1 MKTKNEKKKWMMGL
15 GMFLSA
21 MLIMTFVSRI
31 IYVGNMPQVRWTHPS
46 ASSIRNSLSVEGT
59 VEAVNSSAITGMNG
73 LLVEKV
79 NVTRGEQIGTD
90 TVLYEVD
97 MEDLQSQLGILQVE
111 EEVWQ
116 AQVKAEKSTAAME
129 IARAQEDYNT
139 AVAEMDRKIAK
150 QAALLENAKEDMELH
165 MFRIPKEDAADEVWI
180 AWADERTRIQREID
194 ERERALEEAGIEKET
209 FLTQAGRTV
218 EDAKSEQN
226 KVEGSYS
233 SSYNTIGQVQE
244 RQQKIEEWTEL
255 SEAEGKVYAGQ
266 EGTILEVMLESGMRM
281 GEGAVMRYADAESS
295 FVFRTVI
302 SQEEKSMVHTGDSVR
317 ISFPGSS
324 EEITETI
331 DSIVQENGSYS
342 VTVWLDADVAQG
354 KTEGIMELNVT
365 SEIYD
370 FVIPGKALHN
380 DGDTNYIYIME
391 ENAGILGTQLTVR
404 RLVVRLLDQNEDRAA
419 IAEDILQ
426 SDMMII
432 TDSDKALE
440 NGIAVREWDTMTAQ

>member
-1 MKTKNEKKKWMMGL
+1 MEMKNEKKKWIMGL
-15 GMFLSA
+15 ALFLSA

-31 IYVGNMPQVRWTHPS
+31 IYVSNMPQVRWIHPS
-46 ASSIRNSLSVEGT
+46 ASSIRHSLSVEGT
-59 VEAVNSSAITGMNG
+59 VEAVNSSAITGMEG

-97 MEDLQSQLGILQVE
+97 TEDLQSQLGILQAE
-111 EEVWQ
+111 EKVWQ
-116 AQVKAEKSTAAME
+116 AQVQAEKSAAATE
-129 IARAQEDYNT
+129 IVRAQEDYN
-139 AVAEMDRKIAK
+139 AVVEEMDREIAK
-150 QAALLENAKEDMELH
+150 QAALLKNAKEDMELH

-233 SSYNTIGQVQE
+233 NSYNAIGQIQE
-244 RQQKIEEWTEL
+244 RQQKIEEWTAL
-255 SEAEGKVYAGQ
+255 AEAEGKVYAGQ

-302 SQEEKSMVHTGDSVR
+302 SQEEKSMVHTGDSVH

-324 EEITETI
+324 EEAAETI
-331 DSIVQENGSYS
+331 DSIVQQNGSYS
-342 VTVWLDADVAQG
+342 VTVWLDAGVAQG
-354 KTEGIMELNVT
+354 KTEAIMELNVT

-370 FVIPGKALHN
+370 YVIPRQALHS
-380 DGDTNYIYIME
+380 DGDTNFIYIIE
-391 ENAGILGTQLTVR
+391 ESAGILGTQLTAR

-426 SDMMII
+426 SDMMIV

-440 NGIAVREWDTMTAQ
+440 NGIVVREWG

>member
-1 MKTKNEKKKWMMGL
+1 MEAKKANKKWVTGL
-15 GMFLSA
+15 GLFLSA

-31 IYVGNMPQVRWTHPS
+31 IYVSNMPQVRWTHPS

-59 VEAVNSSAITGMNG
+59 VEAVNSSAITGMEG

-97 MEDLQSQLGILQVE
+97 MEDLQSQLGILQAE

-116 AQVKAEKSTAAME
+116 AQVQAEKSAAATE
-129 IARAQEDYNT
+129 IVRAQEDYDA

-180 AWADERTRIQREID
+180 AWADERTRLQREID
-194 ERERALEEAGIEKET
+194 ERERALEEADIEKET
-209 FLTQAGRTV
+209 FLTQAGRNV
-218 EDAKSEQN
+218 EDAESEQN

-233 SSYNTIGQVQE
+233 SNYNAIGQVQE
-244 RQQKIEEWTEL
+244 RQRKIEEWTAL
-255 SEAEGKVYAGQ
+255 LEAEGKVYAGQ

-281 GEGAVMRYADAESS
+281 GEGAVMRYADVRSS

-302 SQEEKSMVHTGDSVR
+302 SQEEKSMVHTGDGVR

-324 EEITETI
+324 EEAAKNI

-342 VTVWLDADVAQG
+342 VTVWLDVDVAQG

-370 FVIPGKALHN
+370 FVIPRQALHS
-380 DGDTNYIYIME
+380 DGDTNFIYIME
-391 ENAGILGTQLTVR
+391 ESAGILGTQLTAR

-440 NGIAVREWDTMTAQ
+440 NGIIVREWG